1 MQDASVITFAAPNTS
16 VGGIHNRHNSSIEIV
31 SSIGKIT
38 PSMDNYDYPP
48 LPK

>member
-1 MQDASVITFAAPNTS
+1 M
-16 VGGIHNRHNSSIEIV
+16 

-48 LPK
+48 IPQEELVSSRNVAKQNNITAKTEI